1 MIRIRKIGLA
11 GLLLLLASPNA
22 TALPPGGVVRGGVRG
37 AMVGGLIGG
46 SKGAR
51 VGRSVGAVTGGVRRA
66 NYRADQRAVA
76 VHREA
81 QARAAYRATAP
92 YAARPHSNFYV
103 VPPRVIVRPP
113 VVVFPAR

>member
-1 MIRIRKIGLA
+1 MRRIRRIGWA
-11 GLLLLLASPNA
+11 GLLLLLTAPNA
-22 TALPPGGVVRGGVRG
+22 MALPPGGVVRGGIRG
-37 AMVGGLIGG
+37 AMVGGMIGG

-51 VGRSVGAVTGGVRRA
+51 VGRTVGAVSGGVRRA
-66 NYRADQRAVA
+66 NYRTGQRAVA

-92 YAARPHSNFYV
+92 YAARPHSNFHV

-113 VVVFPAR
+113 VIYPIR